1 MNMNDIGQLVSISMF
16 FYVLTKFIFNTFAEI
31 QIPMDTWSSVDI
43 FCAFTNISCFTL
55 LSLFM
60 KPENIIN
67 EDKKLYFNLLM
78 LMVVLATWSRIIA
91 ICLVIPSFSKLIMTI
106 YAMLGSA
113 GTFIFI
119 VLYYLV
125 IVTMIAYALYQEAVA
140 DYQEPFY
147 IFRKLFDALM
157 GNYGYDNILDNHT
170 DKSKEHTVFLFFHIY
185 IANVFLLNYLV
196 AILSTVYGESM
207 EIGEFSYNCNK
218 YLYIERYNIAFQDKN
233 GYSELVLYP
242 PPVNMMLIFLLPGVF

>member
-1 MNMNDIGQLVSISMF
+1 MYMNDIGQLVSISMF

-67 EDKKLYFNLLM
+67 EDEKFFFNMLM

-91 ICLVIPSFSKLIMTI
+91 ICLVIPAFSKLIMTI

-125 IVTMIAYALYQEAVA
+125 IVTMIAYAVFQEAVP
-140 DYQEPFY
+140 DY
-147 IFRKLFDALM
+147 
-157 GNYGYDNILDNHT
+157 
-170 DKSKEHTVFLFFHIY
+170 
-185 IANVFLLNYLV
+185 
-196 AILSTVYGESM
+196 
-207 EIGEFSYNCNK
+207 
-218 YLYIERYNIAFQDKN
+218 
-233 GYSELVLYP
+233 
-242 PPVNMMLIFLLPGVF
+242 